1 MKSET
6 QNSLASPE
14 AAGLDEDSVAA
25 YLSEHPEFF
34 NNQEDLL
41 ARLRIPHKSGGAI
54 SLLERQVSLLRRR
67 NEESQEKINYF
78 IENAKENDG
87 LFEKTRS
94 VILDILHC
102 NTLSELSEL
111 IQGKLSEDFSASSSK
126 LFFAVKSPDAGS
138 ELLQVPLE
146 QTRMVLGNLFQRKR
160 AYCGKLEAEQIE
172 LFFPESPAINSA
184 AIVPIHFHEDSSA
197 TDKLAGIPLL
207 IIASNKAQ
215 HFNSSLDTLF
225 LDFIGEVLSAHII
238 RLL

>member
-6 QNSLASPE
+6 QNSLPSPE
-14 AAGLDEDSVAA
+14 ALGLGEESVAA
-25 YLSEHPEFF
+25 YLLEHPEFF
-34 NNQEDLL
+34 NTQEDLL
-41 ARLRIPHKSGGAI
+41 AKLRIPHKSGGAI
-54 SLLERQVSLLRRR
+54 SLLERQVNLLRRR
-67 NEESQEKINYF
+67 NEESQNKIDLF

-102 NTLSELSEL
+102 NNLLELSQL
-111 IQGKLSEDFSASSSK
+111 IQGKLTQDFSATSSK
-126 LFFAVKSPDAGS
+126 LFFAVESSNADS
-138 ELLQVPLE
+138 ELLQVPLM
-146 QTRMVLGNLFQRKR
+146 QTRKVLGNLFQLKR
-160 AYCGKLEAEQIE
+160 AYCGKLEAEQIK
-172 LFFPESPAINSA
+172 LFFPESPTIISA
-184 AIVPIHFHEDSSA
+184 AIVPIHYHEDNSSCK
-197 TDKLAGIPLL
+197 KLPGIPLL

>member
-6 QNSLASPE
+6 QNSLASSE
-14 AAGLDEDSVAA
+14 AVGLDEDSVAA

-34 NNQEDLL
+34 NKQEDLL
-41 ARLRIPHKSGGAI
+41 AKLRIPHKSGGAI

-67 NEESQEKINYF
+67 NEESQDKIDHF

-111 IQGKLSEDFSASSSK
+111 IQGKLGEDFSASSSK
-126 LFFAVKSPDAGS
+126 LFFAVENPDADRG
-138 ELLQVPLE
+138 LLQVPLE
-146 QTRMVLGNLFQRKR
+146 QTRKVLGNLFQRKR
-160 AYCGKLEAEQIE
+160 AYCGKLVAEQIE
-172 LFFPESPAINSA
+172 LFFPEAPAINSA
-184 AIVPIHFHEDSSA
+184 AIVPIHFHEDNSA
-197 TDKLAGIPLL
+197 TEKLPGIPLL
-207 IIASNKAQ
+207 IIASNKPQ